1 MQIIIVW
8 TQPLSTD
15 LFNRT
20 SEVLWELGLSDIVKI
35 QEKNDE
41 AYKIELGITE
51 NPALCIEEES
61 IDFRDVIF
69 QGIIPEKPEI
79 RSLLVSIVWGEESS
93 GDSCG
98 TGGCGSCSTTGG
110 CH

>member
-1 MQIIIVW
+1 MQIVIVGSGS
-8 TQPLSTD
+8 PASD
-15 LFNRT
+15 LFTRT
-20 SEVLWELGLSDIVKI
+20 SEILAELWLTGVVSIRE
-35 QEKNDE
+35 QNDE
-41 AYKIELGITE
+41 AYKMELGITE

-69 QGIIPEKPEI
+69 QGITPEKTEI
-79 RSLLVSIVWGEESS
+79 KSLLMSIVWGEESE

-98 TGGCGSCSTTGG
+98 TGGCGSCSTAGG

>member
-1 MQIIIVW
+1 MQIVIVGSV
-8 TQPLSTD
+8 PLRTD

-20 SEVLWELGLSDIVKI
+20 SEVLGELWLTDIVKI
-35 QEKNDE
+35 RELDDE
-41 AYKIELGITE
+41 AYKMELGITE

-69 QGIIPEKPEI
+69 QGIVPEKMEI
-79 RSLLVSIVWGEESS
+79 RSLLVSIVGQEESA
-93 GDSCG
+93 DACG
-98 TGGCGSCSTTGG
+98 TGGCGTCSTAG